1 MVGGVAAFK
10 QQNAVHGLPL
20 ELSADEVTLALE
32 RRWARLRP
40 ATGVEAR
47 ALAAAPARAG
57 AKRRWDA
64 ADTAADDASSSD
76 DGAFG
81 GDDGPGGGEGADAD
95 ADNDAPWQAAVAH
108 GAHFELPKAPP
119 DAEAF
124 AAAGAPAWR
133 HPATGEARDRYRV
146 FRDLHARG
154 LRATGGSKFG
164 ADLLLYPGDPGLYHA
179 QFTCRLAPAHDR
191 LVPALLAAACRGSF
205 QARKHLLLASVV
217 PPGGGAAAAAD
228 GGAPPEV
235 AADED
240 YSRVGELGVDYEILY
255 MTLGPVE
262 GFG

>member
-40 ATGVEAR
+40 ATGIESR
-47 ALAAAPARAG
+47 ALAAAPARAR

-64 ADTAADDASSSD
+64 DADAGTDASSSD

-81 GDDGPGGGEGADAD
+81 SDGAPDGGEGAD

-108 GAHFELPKAPP
+108 GAHFELPEAPP
-119 DAEAF
+119 DAEAY

-133 HPATGEARDRYRV
+133 HPTTGEERDRYRV

-179 QFTCRLAPAHDR
+179 QFTCRLAPAHGR

-217 PPGGGAAAAAD
+217 PPGGAAAAAAGG
-228 GGAPPEV
+228 GGAPEV
-235 AADED
+235 ATDED
-240 YSRVGELGVDYEILY
+240 FSRVGELGVDYKILY